1 MNNNLAAIRSD
12 KGITQT
18 ELAQRSGVSRTL
30 INQLETGV
38 RDVITTKTMIKLSKA
53 LETPI
58 ADIFLLK

>member
-1 MNNNLAAIRSD
+1 MNNNLAAIRSA

>member
-1 MNNNLAAIRSD
+1 MHNNLAAIRSA
-12 KGITQT
+12 KGMTQT
-18 ELAQRSGVSRTL
+18 ELAQKSGVSRTL

-38 RDVITTKTMIKLSKA
+38 RDVITSKTMVKLSKA